1 MRIAFLANRDIHSNF
16 ALNILTNKLSHHSMT
31 IYLSD
36 HVGKKRSD
44 FIELNQLR
52 FIEQALFND
61 IVFSAIEKSP
71 SALKRLLTFHE
82 LGDQTG
88 NGVIPLNEIN
98 SNDGIEKLQS
108 SDPDLIVSIRYG
120 TIIQSAV
127 IAIPRFGILNLHSG
141 ILPQYRGVMATFWA
155 MLNSDKHIGC
165 TLHYIIDGTIDTG
178 PIVSIYQKKR
188 NAKTDYFTNV
198 IGLYPSGCELI
209 IKAVKIIES
218 GESLEQKSVKGESHY
233 YTFPKGQE
241 ISRFKQK
248 GYALFNEASLINF
261 VKKYYC
267 YELTVEQL
275 GYL

>member
-71 SALKRLLTFHE
+71 SALKRFLTFHE

-155 MLNSDKHIGC
+155 MLNSDKHVGC

-267 YELTVEQL
+267 YDLTVEQL